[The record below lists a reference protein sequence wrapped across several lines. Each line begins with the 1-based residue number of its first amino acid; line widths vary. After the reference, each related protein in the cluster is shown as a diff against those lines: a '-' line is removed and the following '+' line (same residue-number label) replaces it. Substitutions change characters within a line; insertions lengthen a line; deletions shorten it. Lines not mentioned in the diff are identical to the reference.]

1 MRKRYQ
7 KEFIAKYGIK
17 IGLMSPFIRASAYA
31 LQEFPTVN
39 AGEFLISDVL
49 RSPVG
54 LRFKF

>member
-39 AGEFLISDVL
+39 AGVF
-49 RSPVG
+49 PVFDA
-54 LRFKF
+54 LEILD

>member
-17 IGLMSPFIRASAYA
+17 IGLMSPFIRAAAHA

-39 AGEFLISDVL
+39 AGEF
-49 RSPVG
+49 
-54 LRFKF
+54 